1 MDPTALVNRERAE
14 RAGQLLA
21 RLRTDGLVTLGAFWA
36 QTEGDG
42 QPYLYIITPNVDSEG
57 PTAANLRLGRTL
69 RAFQQGVSDPYSFL
83 DPYEIKL
90 IRPSDSLAREI
101 LELYQSYP
109 DDRPTFHLGSNL
121 TPSLLEPAY
130 IYPAKMF
137 AAPTTPT
144 PSA

>member
-1 MDPTALVNRERAE
+1 MDPTTLVSRERAE

-21 RLRTDGLVTLGAFWA
+21 RLRTDGVVTLGAFWA

-57 PTAANLRLGRTL
+57 PITASLHLGRTL
-69 RAFQQGVSDPYSFL
+69 RAFQQGVTDPYSLL

-90 IRPSDSLAREI
+90 IRPSDPLASKI
-101 LELYQSYP
+101 LEVYRDFP
-109 DDRPTFHLGSNL
+109 DDQETILYGLPPDPLR
-121 TPSLLEPAY
+121 PAY
-130 IYPAKMF
+130 VYPAKMF
-137 AAPTTPT
+137 AAPAA